1 MNVVNLRAAFDRIS
15 EPWRP
20 LIAGE
25 VNEMHVKLAKLQGEF
40 VWHRH
45 ESEDELFLVVSGRL
59 LMRFRDAEVWV
70 EPGEFLVV
78 PHGVE
83 HCPVAPDGCEVV
95 LFERKS
101 TINTGTEVNERTVLD
116 LERIHAED

>member
-1 MNVVNLRAAFDRIS
+1 MKVVNLRAAFDRIP

-20 LIAGE
+20 VIAGE
-25 VNEMHVKLAKLQGEF
+25 VNEMHVKLVKLQGEF
-40 VWHRH
+40 VWHH
-45 ESEDELFLVVSGRL
+45 HDSEDELFLVISGRL

-101 TINTGTEVNERTVLD
+101 TINTGTEVNERTVLE
-116 LERIHAED
+116 LERIHAEE

>member
-20 LIAGE
+20 VIAGE

>member
-1 MNVVNLRAAFDRIS
+1 MKVVNLRAAFDRIP

-20 LIAGE
+20 VIAGE
-25 VNEMHVKLAKLQGEF
+25 VNQMHVKLVKLQGEF
-40 VWHRH
+40 VWHH
-45 ESEDELFLVVSGRL
+45 HDSEDELFLVISGRL

-101 TINTGTEVNERTVLD
+101 TINTGTEVNERTVLE
-116 LERIHAED
+116 LERIHAEE